1 MQFKLCEK
9 EKIGVEEEKNEL
21 KNKCFL
27 KKDKLYLLTLLSI
40 SLIVFVIGY
49 FNMNYLIKVSTNQ
62 FLEIQIESSQR
73 EAREFS
79 NLISYQIANGIDRET
94 IINNIQKSI
103 EGTNLESGF
112 ICMFDWS
119 GVEICHPD
127 PQKIGKQISP
137 NESSVRPLDEGINS
151 EDFYQ
156 LLKNKKQQG
165 GIREFNTNRSSE
177 IIYLYPVKNSDWII
191 AAHANIDKIDKE
203 IKKLKVTFLLVYLL
217 AGMSI
222 ILLSVISVRYLSNY
236 YEKELELKNQLLLGE
251 VLNLSKLNSN
261 LTDYKGKINAKID
274 KDNDIDNDIDNG
286 DALKIKNRVLTYS
299 KNKLISIKVKQI
311 AYINT
316 ENTITEI
323 ICLDGKKYTHN
334 SSLDELYNGLDHS
347 VFFRANRQYILSVN
361 GIDEILK
368 YGNNQLKINT
378 KLNNS
383 IIISKNKAAEFKK
396 WLNS

>member
-1 MQFKLCEK
+1 M
-9 EKIGVEEEKNEL
+9 
-21 KNKCFL
+21 
-27 KKDKLYLLTLLSI
+27 KKDKLYLLTLLTI

-49 FNMNYLIKVSTNQ
+49 FSLNYLLKVSTNQ

-79 NLISYQIANGIDRET
+79 NLVSYQITSGIDRDT

-103 EGTNLESGF
+103 EGTNIEFGF

-119 GVEICHPD
+119 GVEVCHPD
-127 PQKIGKQISP
+127 PQKIGKQVSP
-137 NESSVRPLDEGINS
+137 NESSVRPFDDGIDS

-165 GIREFNTNRSSE
+165 GLREFNTNRSSE

-217 AGMSI
+217 TGMSI
-222 ILLSVISVRYLSNY
+222 ILLSVIIVRYSSNY
-236 YEKELELKNQLLLGE
+236 YEKELDSKNQLLMGE
-251 VLNLSKLNSN
+251 VLTLSKLNLN
-261 LTDYKGKINAKID
+261 LTNYKSKINVKID
-274 KDNDIDNDIDNG
+274 KDLENDLENDIENG
-286 DALKIKNRVLTYS
+286 DALKIKNRILTYS

-316 ENTITEI
+316 ENTITAI

-334 SSLDELYNGLDHS
+334 SSLDELYNELDHS

-383 IIISKNKAAEFKK
+383 IIISEFIQNFVFLKNNFKIHRFK
-396 WLNS
+396 YY